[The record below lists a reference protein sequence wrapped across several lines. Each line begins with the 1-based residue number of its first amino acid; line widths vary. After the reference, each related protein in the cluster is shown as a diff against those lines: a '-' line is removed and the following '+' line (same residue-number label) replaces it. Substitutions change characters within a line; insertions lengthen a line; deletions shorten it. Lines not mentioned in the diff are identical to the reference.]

1 MDTDRK
7 NDAVKRR
14 SVTIKL
20 FNELHRFYRRCNLR
34 KLIPTLLTSEKDF

>member
-14 SVTIKL
+14 SVTIKSL
-20 FNELHRFYRRCNLR
+20 MNCTAFICGAIQKINTRFID
-34 KLIPTLLTSEKDF
+34 K